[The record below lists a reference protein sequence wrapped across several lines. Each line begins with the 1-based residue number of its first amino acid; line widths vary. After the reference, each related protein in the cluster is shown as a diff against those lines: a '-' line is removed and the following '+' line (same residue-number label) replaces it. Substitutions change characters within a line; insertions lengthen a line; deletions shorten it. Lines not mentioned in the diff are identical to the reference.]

1 MAKPETIAD
10 RAFEDGFWVAALAG
24 AGAVVMLYASE
35 VLSVTSGPHLFYT
48 LLFYPVYL
56 LIVSVALG
64 VWLGYE
70 TDATDLERVTE
81 ELDEESTDSWENW
94 PW

>member
-1 MAKPETIAD
+1 MSKPGKIAD
-10 RAFEDGFWVAALAG
+10 RAFEDGFWVAAVAG
-24 AGAVVMLYASE
+24 AAAVVLLYASD
-35 VLSVTSGPHLFYT
+35 VLSVTSGTHLFYT

-56 LIVSVALG
+56 LAVSLVLG

-81 ELDEESTDSWENW
+81 EIDEESTESWENW

>member
-1 MAKPETIAD
+1 MTKPGAIAD

-24 AGAVVMLYASE
+24 VGAVVLLYVSE
-35 VLSVTSGPHLFYT
+35 VLSVTNGTHLLYT

-56 LIVSVALG
+56 LVVSVSLG

-70 TDATDLERVTE
+70 TDATDLKRVTE
-81 ELDEESTDSWENW
+81 EIDEESTDSLENW

>member
-1 MAKPETIAD
+1 MTKPGTIAD
-10 RAFEDGFWVAALAG
+10 RAFEDGFWVAAVAG
-24 AGAVVMLYASE
+24 LGALVLLYANGI
-35 VLSVTSGPHLFYT
+35 LSVTNGTHLFYT

-56 LIVSVALG
+56 LVASVALG

-81 ELDEESTDSWENW
+81 EIDEEPTDSWENW